1 MPPYEQHLT
10 KVIKVLTISIYSYI
24 TVGLMESC
32 LLIIAA
38 AASTMKDAD
47 TGNLPILRIGLGII
61 SVLFMQDVMNMLERL
76 FFSEEA
82 AKKSLEMELLAVI
95 SLPDGTSLKL
105 FNTTAASE
113 DIVKI
118 LEAIRPSD
126 PKPEVD
132 KKEE

>member
-1 MPPYEQHLT
+1 
-10 KVIKVLTISIYSYI
+10 
-24 TVGLMESC
+24 MESC
-32 LLIIAA
+32 LLINAA
-38 AASTMKDAD
+38 AASSMKDAD
-47 TGNLPILRIGLGII
+47 TGSLPILRIGLGII

-126 PKPEVD
+126 PKPEAD